1 MKIPEDLRKSENLV
15 EALGIA
21 VKHYGSHVCQM
32 YKDETKEPGRYKN
45 KRTLKEYYELVQQ
58 MACGLIADG
67 VAAGDHVSILAE
79 NRPEW
84 NLVDHA
90 ILMIRGITVGIYTN
104 DSIDIIQ
111 YKFEDTGSVAI
122 VVEDKKQL
130 AKVLKIPAA
139 DAPKLKK
146 IIVID
151 SDGVSASDPRIVF
164 YNDLLKKGAEAGAD
178 IKKELEKRMAEV
190 KPSDVIRLVYTS
202 GTSGKPKAVMLTH
215 GNIKSN
221 VNSGGDAVEIVGK
234 DILISYMPEAH
245 SFQTFLS
252 QCLFLSGGCI
262 AYSFRKT
269 LTADLPLVR
278 PTLFAGVQRVWSKIQ
293 SGLESKLSSGLPK
306 ILSIVA
312 PKFLAKMIKEKAGI
326 DRVRLFVSGAGRLEP
341 YTYDFFRKVLKVN
354 IYLGYGLSETSP
366 VISCNSPSQHRFGS
380 SGKPVSGVEVKIV
393 DEDRK
398 EVPIGQTGEI
408 AARGPNVFVGYYNK
422 MDKYAEVNDKDGWFY
437 TGDRGH
443 LDKDGFIYVLGR
455 AGHRVKFA
463 DGEHH
468 DLEEIGARV
477 LGHCK
482 YIAQIA
488 VYGEYMD
495 YPVAVVSLTDDEDE
509 LKRLSKEI
517 GVPYTKR
524 DDFAYN
530 SKVVE
535 LCKKDFL
542 NACETLRKNKEV
554 QPIEDVQKGLYIR
567 PMSEDNNEKTPTQK
581 TRLGF
586 VIQKFKDPILALY
599 AGSDN
604 FIVHM
609 PVD

>member
-1 MKIPEDLRKSENLV
+1 MKIPEELLNAENLV
-15 EALGIA
+15 QGLGIA
-21 VKHYGSHVCQM
+21 VKHYGDNVCQM
-32 YKDETKEPGRYKN
+32 YKDETKEPGRYKH
-45 KRTLKEYYELVQQ
+45 KRTLKEYYEIVKQLS
-58 MACGLIADG
+58 CGLIAEG
-67 VAAGDHVSILAE
+67 LQPGDHVSILAE

-84 NLVDHA
+84 NLMDHA

-104 DSIDIIQ
+104 DSIDIIH
-111 YKFEDTGSVAI
+111 YKFDDTKSVAI

-130 AKVLKIPAA
+130 SKVLKIPAA
-139 DAPKLKK
+139 EAPALKK
-146 IIVID
+146 IILVD
-151 SDGVSASDPRIVF
+151 PAGVDVKDARIVL
-164 YNDLLKKGAEAGAD
+164 YSDILKKGQTAGAD
-178 IKKELEKRMAEV
+178 VKKELEKRISEI

-215 GNIKSN
+215 TNIKSN

-269 LTADLPLVR
+269 LINDLPLVR
-278 PTLFAGVQRVWSKIQ
+278 PTLFAGVQRVWAKIQ
-293 SGLESKLSSGLPK
+293 SGLESKISSGLPK
-306 ILSIVA
+306 ILSIIA

-341 YTYDFFRKVLKVN
+341 YTYDFFKKVLRVT
-354 IYLGYGLSETSP
+354 IFLGYGLSETSP
-366 VISCNSPSQHRFGS
+366 VISVNTDKNHRFGS
-380 SGKPVSGVEVKIV
+380 SGKPVAGVEVKVV
-393 DEDRK
+393 DEERK
-398 EVPIGQTGEI
+398 EVKIGETGEI
-408 AARGPNVFVGYYNK
+408 VARGPNVFVGYYNK
-422 MDKYAEVNDKDGWFY
+422 MDKYAEVMDKDGWFY
-437 TGDRGH
+437 TGDRGY
-443 LDKDGFIYVLGR
+443 LDKDGYVYVLGR

-477 LGHCK
+477 IGHCK
-482 YIAQIA
+482 YVAQIA

-495 YPVAVVSLTDDEDE
+495 YPVAIISLTDDEDD
-509 LKRLSKEI
+509 LKRMASEI
-517 GVPYTKR
+517 GVAYTTR
-524 DDFAYN
+524 DEFAYN

-535 LCKKDFL
+535 ICKKDFL

-581 TRLGF
+581 TRLNF
-586 VIQKFKDPILALY
+586 VLQKFKNQCVALY
-599 AGSDN
+599 DSADN
-604 FIVHM
+604 FVVHM
-609 PVD
+609 PED